1 MERTKV
7 VIPAVVDIIRVITGT
22 ARWEGG
28 TEEERELESKE
39 GNGRTAAP
47 EGEAVGDAVGDEVQG
62 PEEKVIRPASTSD

>member
-1 MERTKV
+1 M

-28 TEEERELESKE
+28 TEEERELESKG

-47 EGEAVGDAVGDEVQG
+47 EGEAVGDAVGDEVGDKVQG
-62 PEEKVIRPASTSD
+62 PEEKVISPSSTSD